1 MGDATNNNFTEL
13 EDSALARDAG
23 GPKSSHKLHMSF
35 DAINNHMEKRH
46 D

>member
-1 MGDATNNNFTEL
+1 MGSIINNNFTEL
-13 EDSALARDAG
+13 ENSALDRDVG

-35 DAINNHMEKRH
+35 DAINNHMAKRH